1 MQFYS
6 FSRNTA
12 KQLIHL
18 RVTLKTSQSQ
28 SSDVTRQPPG
38 ISLSLIKRLLLHS
51 ISRYISQEIIN
62 AGSASLTALLY
73 HRKVRS
79 EVILKLDFEKMTDYD
94 EE

>member
-38 ISLSLIKRLLLHS
+38 ISLSLIKRLLPV
-51 ISRYISQEIIN
+51 SRYISQEIIN
-62 AGSASLTALLY
+62 AGSASSTALLY